1 MQNKVGK
8 DLSPDEIKA
17 CLVVL
22 KEGDAVDVKTAEREL
37 PRAVTVAVARVGEDV
52 VGMGAIKRQ
61 RPLYAKRIAGTKC
74 SGFSFDPNMHELG
87 YVAVLKANRGG
98 QSGPIVDS
106 LLKTF
111 KGSLWA
117 TTFHDRMKSTLKHR
131 GFVQRGKEWPSE
143 NGEHQVSLWIKESK

>member
-1 MQNKVGK
+1 MQNKVGR

-17 CLVVL
+17 LVAVL
-22 KEGDAVDVKTAEREL
+22 NEGGAVDLMKAEAEFPHAL
-37 PRAVTVAVARVGEDV
+37 TVAIVRDDEDIVG
-52 VGMGAIKRQ
+52 VGAVKQQ
-61 RPLYAKRIAGTKC
+61 RPPYATRIASAEY
-74 SGFSFDPNMHELG
+74 SGFSFDPKMHELG

-98 QSGPIVDS
+98 KCGAIVDS

-117 TTFHDRMKSTLKHR
+117 TTFDDRMKSTLKHR

-143 NGEHQVSLWIKESK
+143 NGDHPVSLWIKESK